1 MKALLKYRKDNG
13 AAVAFYEVRSWKDWL
28 KVPDFWRIM
37 AVYMLVRLSVNISQ
51 VYRALIEP

>member
-1 MKALLKYRKDNG
+1 MKAPLRYRKDNG

-28 KVPDFWRIM
+28 KVPDFWRVM

-51 VYRALIEP
+51 VYEP